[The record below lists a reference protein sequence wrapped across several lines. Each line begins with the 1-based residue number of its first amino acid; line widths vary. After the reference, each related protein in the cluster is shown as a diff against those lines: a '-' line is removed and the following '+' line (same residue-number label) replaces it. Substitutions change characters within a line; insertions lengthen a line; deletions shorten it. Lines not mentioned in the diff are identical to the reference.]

1 MKRFR
6 GQGTRRSV
14 LKMVGAAAAFG
25 SVMGASAGAADTH
38 PPVNVVINQSP
49 WLAGF
54 AAIADYYE
62 EDTGNQVTL
71 DVNPYAGSLEKQRN
85 AVRSAES
92 EYDLLII
99 NGIFYPEMYHG
110 GFLEPLQNIR
120 ADFDLDSQVYEYGGT
135 PWFNADTKSIGKD
148 AGDLLTVPVNPNI
161 TLLFYRKDIYEE
173 NGWSA
178 PTTFEEMAS
187 NARTLH
193 NPKKFYGIAQRAGRA
208 TVSITWDF
216 LPYIEGHGGSYF
228 RDSDGGDYFVT
239 INSEAGRTALETYVG
254 LAKELGPENSA
265 NLTQGDLIQLLV
277 TGKLLHTVLP
287 AAAWAQMDD
296 PNKSAVVGKIGYA
309 TLPAAEGF
317 ASTPALG
324 HWLGGIPK
332 NIPDANKQAALAFLD
347 WFQKPETQIKYAEL
361 GGAPVSAAAYESDF
375 ADLPEN
381 RYMQAMRVAAPLA
394 KGMWTIPEGAE
405 LASVMELGLNRAVA
419 GEISVV
425 DTLNAM
431 AADLE
436 KVLADAGYE
445 TGRLPDLK

>member
-1 MKRFR
+1 MLV
-6 GQGTRRSV
+6 S
-14 LKMVGAAAAFG
+14 LLGATALTAQTQ
-25 SVMGASAGAADTH
+25 V
-38 PPVNVVINQSP
+38 PVNVVINQSP
-49 WLAGF
+49 WLEGF
-54 AAIADYYE
+54 AAVADLYQDE
-62 EDTGNQVTL
+62 TGNEVSL

-85 AVRSAES
+85 AVRSSES

-110 GFLEPLQNIR
+110 GFLEPLKNI
-120 ADFDLDSQVYEYGGT
+120 DPEFDLDAQVYEYGGT
-135 PWFNADTKSIGKD
+135 PWFNAETKSIGKD
-148 AGDLLTVPVNPNI
+148 AGDLLTVPVNPNV
-161 TLLFYRKDIYEE
+161 TLLFYRADLYEK

-178 PTTFEEMAS
+178 PTTFEELAA
-187 NARTLH
+187 NARALKTDDM
-193 NPKKFYGIAQRAGRA
+193 YGIAQRAGRA

-216 LPYIEGHGGSYF
+216 FPYIQGFGGSYF

-239 INSEAGRTALETYVG
+239 INSEAGRAALQTYVD
-254 LAKELGPENSA
+254 LATELGPENSA

-277 TGKLLHTVLP
+277 TGKLAHTVLP

-309 TLPAAEGF
+309 TLPSAQGNP
-317 ASTPALG
+317 STPALG

-332 NIPDANKQAALAFLD
+332 NIPDANKEAALAFLD
-347 WFQKPETQIKYAEL
+347 WFQQPETQIHYAEL

-381 RYMQAMRVAAPLA
+381 RYMQAMRVASPLA

-405 LASVMELGLNRAVA
+405 LAAIMELGLNRAVA

-436 KVLADAGYE
+436 KTLADAGYE

>member
-1 MKRFR
+1 MIQFK
-6 GQGTRRSV
+6 QGTLGS
-14 LKMVGAAAAFG
+14 LSKIGGAAMLA
-25 SVMGASAGAADTH
+25 SLLGATALTAETQV
-38 PPVNVVINQSP
+38 PVNVVINQSP
-49 WLAGF
+49 WLEGF
-54 AAIADYYE
+54 AAVADLYNE
-62 EDTGNQVTL
+62 ETGNEVTL

-85 AVRSAES
+85 AVRSSES

-110 GFLEPLQNIR
+110 GFLEPLKNIDP
-120 ADFDLDSQVYEYGGT
+120 DFDLDAQVYEYGGT
-135 PWFNADTKSIGKD
+135 PWFNAETKSIGKET
-148 AGDLLTVPVNPNI
+148 GDLLTVPVNPNV
-161 TLLFYRKDIYEE
+161 TLLFYRADLYEE

-178 PTTFEEMAS
+178 PTTFEELTA
-187 NARTLH
+187 NARALKTD
-193 NPKKFYGIAQRAGRA
+193 KMYGIAQRAGRA

-216 LPYIEGHGGSYF
+216 FPYIQGFGGSYF

-239 INSEAGRTALETYVG
+239 INSEEGREALQTYVD
-254 LAKELGPENSA
+254 LATELGPENSA

-277 TGKLLHTVLP
+277 TGKLAHTVLP

-309 TLPAAEGF
+309 TLPSAQGNP
-317 ASTPALG
+317 STPALG

-332 NIPDANKQAALAFLD
+332 NIPDANKEAALAFLD
-347 WFQKPETQIKYAEL
+347 WFQQPETQVHYAEL

-375 ADLPEN
+375 SERPEN
-381 RYMQAMRVAAPLA
+381 RYMQAMRVASPLA

-405 LASVMELGLNRAVA
+405 LAAVMELGLNRAVA
-419 GEISVV
+419 GDISVV
-425 DTLNAM
+425 DALNSM

-436 KVLADAGYE
+436 KILADAGYE

>member
-1 MKRFR
+1 MMQFR
-6 GQGTRRSV
+6 QGTFKS
-14 LKMVGAAAAFG
+14 LSKIGGAAMLV
-25 SVMGASAGAADTH
+25 SLLGATALTAETQV
-38 PPVNVVINQSP
+38 PVNVVINQSP
-49 WLAGF
+49 WLEGF
-54 AAIADYYE
+54 AAVADLYQDE
-62 EDTGNQVTL
+62 TGNEVTL

-85 AVRSAES
+85 AVRSSES

-110 GFLEPLQNIR
+110 GFLEPLKNIDP
-120 ADFDLDSQVYEYGGT
+120 DFDLDPQVYEYGGT
-135 PWFNADTKSIGKD
+135 PWFNAETKSIGKD
-148 AGDLLTVPVNPNI
+148 TGDLLTVPVNPNV
-161 TLLFYRKDIYEE
+161 TLMFYRADLYEK
-173 NGWSA
+173 NSWSA
-178 PTTFEEMAS
+178 PTTFEELAV
-187 NARTLH
+187 NARALKTD
-193 NPKKFYGIAQRAGRA
+193 KMYGIAQRAGRA

-216 LPYIEGHGGSYF
+216 FPYIQGFGGAYF

-239 INSEAGRTALETYVG
+239 INSEEGRKALQTYVD
-254 LAKELGPENSA
+254 LATELGPENSA

-277 TGKLLHTVLP
+277 TGKLAHSVLP

-309 TLPAAEGF
+309 TLPSAEGF
-317 ASTPALG
+317 TSTPALG

-332 NIPDANKQAALAFLD
+332 NIPDANKEAALAFLD
-347 WFQKPETQIKYAEL
+347 WFQQPETQIHYAEL

-375 ADLPEN
+375 ADLPAN
-381 RYMQAMRVAAPLA
+381 RYMQAMRVASPLA

-405 LASVMELGLNRAVA
+405 LAAIMELGLNRAVA

-425 DTLNAM
+425 DALNSM

-436 KVLADAGYE
+436 KILADAGYE

>member
-1 MKRFR
+1 MIQFK
-6 GQGTRRSV
+6 QGTLGS
-14 LKMVGAAAAFG
+14 LSKIGGAAMLV
-25 SVMGASAGAADTH
+25 SLLGATALTAETQV
-38 PPVNVVINQSP
+38 PVNVVINQSP
-49 WLAGF
+49 WLEGF
-54 AAIADYYE
+54 AAVADLYKE
-62 EDTGNQVTL
+62 ETGNEVTL

-85 AVRSAES
+85 AVRSSES

-110 GFLEPLQNIR
+110 GFLEPLKNI
-120 ADFDLDSQVYEYGGT
+120 DPEFDLDAQLYEYGGT
-135 PWFNADTKSIGKD
+135 PWFNAETKSIGKQT
-148 AGDLLTVPVNPNI
+148 GDLLTVPVNPNV
-161 TLLFYRKDIYEE
+161 TLLFYRADLYEE

-178 PTTFEEMAS
+178 PSSFEELAA
-187 NARTLH
+187 NARALKTD
-193 NPKKFYGIAQRAGRA
+193 KMYGIAQRAGRA

-216 LPYIEGHGGSYF
+216 FPYIQGFGGSYF

-239 INSEAGRTALETYVG
+239 INSEEGREALQTYVD
-254 LAKELGPENSA
+254 LATELGPENSA

-277 TGKLLHTVLP
+277 TGKLAHTVLP

-309 TLPAAEGF
+309 TLPSEAGNP
-317 ASTPALG
+317 STPALG

-332 NIPDANKQAALAFLD
+332 NIPDANKEAALAFLD
-347 WFQKPETQIKYAEL
+347 WFQQPETQVHYAEL

-375 ADLPEN
+375 AERPEN
-381 RYMQAMRVAAPLA
+381 RYMQAMRVASPLA

-405 LASVMELGLNRAVA
+405 LAAVMELGLNRAVA

-425 DTLNAM
+425 DALNSM

-436 KVLADAGYE
+436 KILADAGYE